1 MRKQTVYTLDI
12 NDVYSNH
19 LDSIRLDVE
28 QGDHVL
34 ILLENS
40 TLGYRFDECSL
51 LDTAHDSKTLER
63 SPKGIQEVDKHLIA
77 EFNRWRLI
85 PRAGEGKRIVNFT
98 FSPLH
103 FMINE
108 NNVSVRGLLLQA
120 LDEGR
125 EVNLTVFDESD
136 QGSNL
141 GTVKSIDKDQVYVE
155 LPLLTIVECDK
166 NIQPVI
172 VYSRGKTKL
181 QGFTTQSK
189 SLEQ

>member
-1 MRKQTVYTLDI
+1 MKKQTVYTLDI

-40 TLGYRFDECSL
+40 KLGYRFDECSL
-51 LDTAHDSKTLER
+51 LDTLHNHKTLED
-63 SPKGIQEVDKHLIA
+63 SPKGIQEVDKQLIA

-98 FSPLH
+98 FSPLS
-103 FMINE
+103 FVINN
-108 NNVSVRGLLLQA
+108 NNVSVRGLLLHA

-125 EVNLTVFDESD
+125 EVKLTVFDEAD
-136 QGSNL
+136 QGIHL
-141 GTVKSIDKDQVYVE
+141 GIVKSIDKDQVYVE
-155 LPLLTIVECDK
+155 VPLMTVIDCDK
-166 NIQPVI
+166 NIQPLI
-172 VYSRGKTKL
+172 IYSRGKTTL

-189 SLEQ
+189 SLEK